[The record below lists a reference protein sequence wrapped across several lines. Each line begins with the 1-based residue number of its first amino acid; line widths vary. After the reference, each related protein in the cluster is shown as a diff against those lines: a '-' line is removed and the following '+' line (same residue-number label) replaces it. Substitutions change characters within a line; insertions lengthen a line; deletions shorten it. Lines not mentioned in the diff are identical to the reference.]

1 LKEKL
6 NMTSITLAQ
15 ADAIADRCLVKG
27 RDMGFAPLTVALLDA
42 GGHLKVL
49 KRADGASLL
58 RPDIAIGKAWG
69 VLGMGFGGR
78 ELARRAEKVPSFF
91 NALNAMSDGRMVAV
105 AGGVL
110 IRSRDGEIM
119 GSIGISGDT
128 SDNDEICVVVGV
140 ESQGLVADT
149 GDKHT

>member
-1 LKEKL
+1 
-6 NMTSITLAQ
+6 MTNSITLAQ
-15 ADAIADRCLVKG
+15 ADAIADRALQRG
-27 RDMGFAPLTVALLDA
+27 REMNFQPLTVALLDA

-49 KRADGASLL
+49 KRADDASLL

-78 ELARRAEKVPSFF
+78 ELARRAEKVPTFF
-91 NALNAMSDGRMVAV
+91 TALNAMSGGRMVAV
-105 AGGVL
+105 AGGAL
-110 IRSRDGEIM
+110 IRDKNGAII

-128 SDNDEICVVVGV
+128 SDNDEICLIDAV

-149 GDKHT
+149 GDNR